1 VLEAVENTASL
12 QRTCVNGTD
21 VLLLVLSRFCSNIFD
36 NGTILEIGSIS
47 AEDWKDV
54 DLEHDSLPLKQSARL
69 VTNAIL
75 SQGTKG
81 LDMPSAVRS
90 WRSLRH
96 LTEVIVAV
104 VIKSRYVHTRALLCM
119 DYPRFSFGLC

>member
-1 VLEAVENTASL
+1 VLEAVERTASL

-21 VLLLVLSRFCSNIFD
+21 VLLMVLSRFCSNIFD

-69 VTNAIL
+69 VTSAIL
-75 SQGTKG
+75 SQGTGTKG

-104 VIKSRYVHTRALLCM
+104 VIKSRYVHTRALVCL
-119 DYPRFSFGLC
+119 DYL

>member
-1 VLEAVENTASL
+1 M
-12 QRTCVNGTD
+12 NGTD
-21 VLLLVLSRFCSNIFD
+21 VLLLVLSSFCANLFD
-36 NGTILEIGSIS
+36 KGTILELGSIS

-54 DLEHDSLPLKQSARL
+54 DLEQDSLPLKQSARL

-75 SQGTKG
+75 TQGTKG
-81 LDMPSAVRS
+81 LDMPSAVRN

-104 VIKSRYVHTRALLCM
+104 VTKSGYVDVSRRTHVQSIRN
-119 DYPRFSFGLC
+119 